1 MTPEIMW
8 SLLVALGAIAVAAVL
23 DSVKHRRDLHLA
35 NEELSSSRK
44 ELDSLKEHHE
54 QTVSDLKKLHSAE
67 IEKLTNRIHQSD
79 SLKLNA
85 VNPQGEPYF
94 SAAPRRNP

>member
-8 SLLVALGAIAVAAVL
+8 SLLVAFGAIAVAAVL

-44 ELDSLKEHHE
+44 QLNSLKEQHD
-54 QTVSDLKKLHSAE
+54 QTISDFEKVKATTIPTFIINSVKAE
-67 IEKLTNRIHQSD
+67 NGRP
-79 SLKLNA
+79 A
-85 VNPQGEPYF
+85 
-94 SAAPRRNP
+94 